1 MGTTW
6 RLCCRLDLSMRTTW
20 LGYELTW
27 YELTCNQPTTSPLP
41 TTTWRH
47 VQWCGVGR
55 NSTTS
60 QRPTLPSACPYRF
73 CKSTKSV
80 TTSADPQHQATMVC
94 RHFDIRDVAT
104 YSQIRIPS
112 LKHHYL
118 STWNIAQYIVPFS
131 TSKIS
136 SLTEW
141 FLKKSIKSIVIAT
154 SLQKRNQHR
163 IGIYVY

>member
-1 MGTTW
+1 LTWVRLHMGTTW

-60 QRPTLPSACPYRF
+60 QRPTMPSACPYRF
-73 CKSTKSV
+73 CKSTKLLR
-80 TTSADPQHQATMVC
+80 PP
-94 RHFDIRDVAT
+94 
-104 YSQIRIPS
+104 QIRNIRRPWCAAILTYETS
-112 LKHHYL
+112 QLTRKYVFL
-118 STWNIAQYIVPFS
+118 PWNTTI
-131 TSKIS
+131 
-136 SLTEW
+136 
-141 FLKKSIKSIVIAT
+141 
-154 SLQKRNQHR
+154 
-163 IGIYVY
+163 